1 MASPVIK
8 IKRSAVQ
15 NNAPTAAQLEL
26 GELALNTY
34 DGKLFTEINDGTTS
48 IVEIGGHLKH
58 LAATGI
64 STFGSDKVVV
74 GAAQTQFLVR
84 GNARVV
90 GVMTVGSGSVTLND
104 DSVNVGAGTTIV
116 ATGFQVGGNGVFV
129 HSTGYNVGNTF
140 VHNAGITGAGANL
153 SGIVTSVGLDI
164 NGNISVS
171 GTVDG
176 RDIATDGSKLDGI
189 ESGATADQS
198 NAEIRAAV
206 EAASDSNVFTD
217 ADHSKLNAIEAS
229 ATADQT
235 AAEIRTLVESA
246 SDSNVFTDA
255 DHSKLNAIEASA
267 TADQTAAEIKTL
279 LNSNGLVNA
288 QIDASAAIDGTKI
301 SPDFGSQEITTTGD
315 ITGAGAN
322 LSDKLLIGTTTEGLG
337 TYAETLTLAGSTHC
351 GMTIRSATNGVG
363 SIYFSDATSGSGE
376 YVGAIDYTHSD
387 DTMKLYAGVSE
398 RLRINSGGIQVT
410 GNITVSGTVDG
421 RDVATD
427 GTKLDGIE
435 ASATADQTAAEIK
448 TLLNSDGIVNAQVDA
463 SAAIEGTKISPDFG
477 SQNIVTTGNINASQ
491 HISTPATGSTFGR
504 LTISNANPILYLTDT
519 NNDSDYSV
527 RGASGNLTFR
537 DETNGATR
545 LQINSSGTVDISGNL
560 DVGAG
565 IDVTGNITVS
575 GTVDGRDVA
584 TDGTKLDGIE
594 ASADV
599 TDATNVNAAGAVMN
613 SDSTTASMSFVV
625 DEDNMSSDSSTKVP
639 TQQSVK
645 AYVDSEVSGLVDSAP
660 GALNTLNELAAALG
674 DDANFSTT
682 VTNSIATKLPLG
694 GGTMTGNIVMSG
706 SQTVDGRDLSVD
718 GAKLDAIESSAT
730 ADQTAAEI
738 RTLVESASDSNVF
751 TDADHSKLNA
761 IEASA
766 TADQTAAEIRTLVES
781 ASDSNVFTDADHSK
795 LNAIEAS
802 ATADQ
807 TASEILTL
815 IKTVDGAGSGLDA
828 DTLDGVSS
836 GSFVRSDA
844 TDTVSGALTFTND
857 TTFTGGIDVDGHT
870 EVDNLKS
877 VGIATFSNNAI
888 HANIYSTGIST
899 ISGFRFPTSDGD
911 EDQALVTDGSG
922 SLSFKTLSG
931 GGGGATG
938 AATTISAGIT
948 TATQGQTAFSTP
960 HPHNDGT
967 STYSCQ
973 VFVNGIKQR
982 PQGASSTKDYTTSSN
997 STITFVEGLSVGA
1010 EVVSVVYFGHTIDEE
1025 YFTATQGQVLFP
1037 LSGSLSAQKNFR
1049 VYVNG
1054 VKQRVGSDFGVAAP
1068 VTLVQACAEGAHVE
1082 IVCDNAEDAFVATDQ
1097 QTNFTPTS
1105 TDISEDNMQVYVN
1118 GVQLFK
1124 GLDYTIGSPSVT
1136 FTDASGLTVGDEV
1149 DVCIRRTA

>member
-84 GNARVV
+84 GNGRVV
-90 GVMTVGSGSVTLND
+90 GVLTVGSGSVTLND
-104 DSVNVGAGTTIV
+104 DSVNVGAGTTILT
-116 ATGFQVGGNGVFV
+116 TGFQIGGSGVFV

-189 ESGATADQS
+189 EASATADQTA
-198 NAEIRAAV
+198 AEIRTLV
-206 EAASDSNVFTD
+206 ESASDSNVFTD
-217 ADHSKLNAIEAS
+217 ADHTKLNAIEAS

-288 QIDASAAIDGTKI
+288 QIDASAAIAGTKI
-301 SPDFGSQEITTTGD
+301 SPDFGSQ
-315 ITGAGAN
+315 
-322 LSDKLLIGTTTEGLG
+322 
-337 TYAETLTLAGSTHC
+337 
-351 GMTIRSATNGVG
+351 TI
-363 SIYFSDATSGSGE
+363 ATSGVTNLSGE
-376 YVGAIDYTHSD
+376 LRANANIKMTNASPKITFTD
-387 DTMKLYAGVSE
+387 DNDNPDFEIGNLNGIFRIRDATNSAN
-398 RLRINSGGIQVT
+398 RLVVN
-410 GNITVSGTVDG
+410 
-421 RDVATD
+421 TD
-427 GTKLDGIE
+427 GH
-435 ASATADQTAAEIK
+435 
-448 TLLNSDGIVNAQVDA
+448 VD
-463 SAAIEGTKISPDFG
+463 
-477 SQNIVTTGNINASQ
+477 V
-491 HISTPATGSTFGR
+491 
-504 LTISNANPILYLTDT
+504 L
-519 NNDSDYSV
+519 
-527 RGASGNLTFR
+527 
-537 DETNGATR
+537 
-545 LQINSSGTVDISGNL
+545 GNL

-718 GAKLDAIESSAT
+718 GAKLDTIES
-730 ADQTAAEI
+730 
-738 RTLVESASDSNVF
+738 
-751 TDADHSKLNA
+751 
-761 IEASA
+761 SA

-857 TTFTGGIDVDGHT
+857 ATFTGKI
-870 EVDNLKS
+870 S
-877 VGIATFSNNAI
+877 ASNNAI
-888 HANIYSTGIST
+888 HANVYSTGIST

-982 PQGASSTKDYTTSSN
+982 PQGASSTKDFTTSSN
-997 STITFVEGLSVGA
+997 STITFVEGLTVGA

-1049 VYVNG
+1049 VFVNG

-1105 TDISEDNMQVYVN
+1105 TDISEDNMQVFVN

-1136 FTDASGLTVGDEV
+1136 FTDATGLTVGDEV